1 MVRILFLFLLCL
13 FWGMGQPVMAG
24 DWGVAVIAY
33 PGMPKTDQQ
42 TLQRLYTGRVV
53 SINQQAALPLNLAPG
68 NPIRKQFLET
78 VLGQDEEQYVGYW
91 LVRRYVGKGAPPQ
104 EFGSLDEMLNYLV
117 TTPGAVG
124 YVPVARIPLGANV
137 IFRR

>member
-1 MVRILFLFLLCL
+1 MLRVLFLLLTCL
-13 FWGMGQPVMAG
+13 LAGVSWPAMAEG
-24 DWGVAVIAY
+24 GSIAVIAHQS
-33 PGMPKTDQQ
+33 MPKADQQ
-42 TLQRLYTGRVV
+42 TLQRLYTGRVI
-53 SINQQAALPLNLAPG
+53 SINQQAAQPLNLAPG
-68 NPIRKQFLET
+68 DPIRKQFLET
-78 VLGQDEEQYVGYW
+78 VLGQTEEQYVGYW

-104 EFGSLDEMLNYLV
+104 EFGSLDEMLSYIA